1 MNGPL
6 KNEKSRQI
14 LPQSQNLAQPTNGSR
29 NLRFCVCQSH
39 ICFSIKSLHFF
50 VLDLDFK
57 MPVLASRMNIH
68 HSVMTIRII
77 TKTVIMIINIIKM
90 Y

>member
-1 MNGPL
+1 MFL
-6 KNEKSRQI
+6 SWE
-14 LPQSQNLAQPTNGSR
+14 GSDYPGGGGVLQGKKDR
-29 NLRFCVCQSH
+29 DDRIGFCVCQSH

-50 VLDLDFK
+50 VLDSDFK
-57 MPVLASRMNIH
+57 MPVLACQMNIH